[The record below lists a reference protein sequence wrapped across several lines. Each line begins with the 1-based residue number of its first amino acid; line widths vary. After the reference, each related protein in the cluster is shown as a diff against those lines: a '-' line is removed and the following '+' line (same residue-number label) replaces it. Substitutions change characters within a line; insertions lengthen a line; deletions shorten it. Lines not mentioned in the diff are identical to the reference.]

1 MQKLHLL
8 DTVHV
13 VTAVDNDKIIP
24 TKIFPMQAAK
34 EVFVILL
41 TWKTKQNVVTQH
53 NDALLLLNIK

>member
-24 TKIFPMQAAK
+24 AKIFPMQAAK
-34 EVFVILL
+34 EVFVILM